1 MATFSFTREKIDEAE
16 LRRQLFDPTAGG
28 YTSFEGWVR
37 NHNEGLAVR
46 HLEYEAF
53 EPLAIKEGER
63 IVAEAI
69 TRFGIE
75 HAACVHRIGDL
86 AIGEMAVWVGVS
98 ARHRA
103 EAFAACRYIIDE
115 VKHRVPIWKK
125 EHYENGD
132 SGWVNCERC
141 AAPSV
146 DHSANA
152 VTGSSAHDHAAHG
165 HADRTGHAPA
175 DRTGHGSAD
184 HAGHDPAHHTEHD
197 SADHADHGRAGG
209 TGHEHAHHDPAD
221 HQDHDQADHAAHDHA
236 DHGRRPPVTPHTS
249 VLTDRSSRFTSAS
262 VAALT
267 STHSR
272 VGAPIPDYSR
282 QMALKEVG
290 AVGQAKL
297 RASRVLVIGC
307 GGLGVPVISYLTG
320 AGIGRLSLVDGD
332 RLEPSNLHRQT
343 MYALADVGKLKAEL
357 AADRVRALNPDVDV
371 RAYTVRLDALNAPD
385 LIAQHDLVIDCTDNF
400 STKFLLNDFCVQ
412 LGKPV
417 VFASVYQYEGQLQI
431 VRPSS
436 ACLRCVWPEATRDGI
451 VGNCAEAG
459 VLGPVPG
466 IFGGLQAFEA
476 MKLLLDLPGQ
486 LHDELLVLDLLTL
499 STSRVRTKRATS
511 CPEHAVSRA
520 TLVHAAA
527 VAQANAAAPDVA
539 ARVPNLE
546 VSFDTL
552 DHAYDAGFDIV
563 DIREPNELEEMPTP
577 TSHARNIPM
586 AELLHGQPAFA
597 PAGKTLLVCASGRRS
612 LAATQELRERGLAE
626 IYSLR
631 GGVKGLQSRL
641 LT

>member
-1 MATFSFTREKIDEAE
+1 MAIPLFSFLLLQAVDREASMATFSFTREKIDEAA
-16 LRRQLFDPTAGG
+16 LRKQLLDPTAGG
-28 YTSFEGWVR
+28 YSSFEGWVR
-37 NHNEGLAVR
+37 NHNEGLPVR

-86 AIGEMAVWVGVS
+86 AIGDMAVWVGVS

-146 DHSANA
+146 DH
-152 VTGSSAHDHAAHG
+152 GHG
-165 HADRTGHAPA
+165 PA
-175 DRTGHGSAD
+175 DHTGHGSAD
-184 HAGHDPAHHTEHD
+184 RAARGPDPVGHDGHTHHF
-197 SADHADHGRAGG
+197 AV
-209 TGHEHAHHDPAD
+209 
-221 HQDHDQADHAAHDHA
+221 
-236 DHGRRPPVTPHTS
+236 PP
-249 VLTDRSSRFTSAS
+249 SSSGLANRGPRLTSAN
-262 VAALT
+262 ATALA
-267 STHSR
+267 SIHAR
-272 VGAPIPDYSR
+272 VGTPIPDYSR

-290 AVGQAKL
+290 AAGQAKL

-332 RLEPSNLHRQT
+332 RLDPSNLHRQT

-357 AADRVRALNPDVDV
+357 AVDRVRALNPDVDV
-371 RAYTVRLDALNAPD
+371 QAYTLRLDALNAPD

-400 STKFLLNDFCVQ
+400 ATKFLLNDYCVQ

-431 VRPSS
+431 VRPGS

-486 LHDELLVLDLLTL
+486 LKDELLVLDLLTL
-499 STSRVRTKRATS
+499 STSRVRTKRASS

-520 TLVHAAA
+520 AGG
-527 VAQANAAAPDVA
+527 ANL
-539 ARVPNLE
+539 NLE
-546 VSFDTL
+546 VSFDSL

-577 TSHARNIPM
+577 TSHSRNVPM
-586 AELLHGQPAFA
+586 AELLHGQPAFT
-597 PAGKTLLVCASGRRS
+597 PAGKTLLVCATGRRS
-612 LAATQELRERGLAE
+612 LAATQELRERGLAD